1 MRYLFTFI
9 GIVIG
14 AILVLK
20 SEWLLNNF
28 GRIDW
33 AEMKLGAEGGTRVF
47 WKLLGIAI
55 IFFSLFY
62 MVGTVEGI
70 LTWIFIR

>member
-1 MRYLFTFI
+1 MTYLFTLI
-9 GIVIG
+9 GVVIG

-33 AEMKLGAEGGTRVF
+33 AEMKLGSSGGTRTF
-47 WKLLGIAI
+47 WKLVGVAI
-55 IFFSLFY
+55 IFLSLFY
-62 MVGTVEGI
+62 MVGGVQS
-70 LTWIFIR
+70 LVAWIFIR